1 MPLTLKPVPEAA
13 APVILRFDPPEL
25 VKVCVVVCELPT
37 TTEPKAIDVGLAV
50 TDPSAM
56 AFPLSGIVR
65 LGLEPS
71 DVIVTDP
78 FALPVEEGANFTLKL
93 TLWPEFKVVGRVNPL
108 MLNPAPAAV
117 AAEIF
122 RLEPPE
128 FVSVSEIVWLFPTTS
143 VPKLT
148 LEGLAVS
155 APSATALPLS
165 GIISVGLEPSDEIVS
180 EPLGLPTALGLNFT
194 LIEALCPGFRVT
206 GRAKPLTEKPA
217 PVVAADEIVT
227 LEPPVLVSVS
237 ATV

>member
-1 MPLTLKPVPEAA
+1 MPLTLKPEPEAD
-13 APVILRFDPPEL
+13 APVIFRFDPPEL
-25 VKVCVVVCELPT
+25 VKVCVAVCALPT
-37 TTEPKAIDVGLAV
+37 TTDPNAIDVGLAV
-50 TDPSAM
+50 TDPSAT
-56 AFPLSGIVR
+56 ALPLSGIVR
-65 LGLEPS
+65 VGLEPS

-93 TLWPEFKVVGRVNPL
+93 TLWPEFKVVGRVKPL
-108 MLNPAPAAV
+108 MLNPSPEAD

-165 GIISVGLEPSDEIVS
+165 GIVSVGLDPSDEIVS
-180 EPLGLPTALGLNFT
+180 EPLGLPTAVGVNFT
-194 LIEALCPGFRVT
+194 LIFALCPGFRVT

-217 PVVAADEIVT
+217 PVEAAEEIVT
-227 LEPPVLVSVS
+227 LEPPVLVRVS
-237 ATV
+237 TTV